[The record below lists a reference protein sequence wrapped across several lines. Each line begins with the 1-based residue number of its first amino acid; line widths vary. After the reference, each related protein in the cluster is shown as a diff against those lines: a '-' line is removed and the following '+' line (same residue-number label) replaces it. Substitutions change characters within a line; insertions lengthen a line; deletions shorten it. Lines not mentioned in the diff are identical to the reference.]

1 MELDYSDIVSELM
14 YFIHDRKIYLL
25 KAHMIDV
32 IDPMS
37 CDPTV
42 FLTNVDP
49 YRVSYDGESI
59 YYSDAAYRL
68 YRFDFSTGRSEAI
81 YSEVRATRFFLT
93 RDKLYYTSV
102 LDDENLYE
110 LDRASGESRLIAERV
125 YNSRFQS
132 DGEALYPLVCVEAA
146 PAFMSVSSLLGK
158 VVLVPFSVL

>member
-1 MELDYSDIVSELM
+1 
-14 YFIHDRKIYLL
+14 
-25 KAHMIDV
+25 
-32 IDPMS
+32 MS

-68 YRFDFSTGRSEAI
+68 YRYDFSTGRSEAI

-110 LDRASGESRLIAERV
+110 LDRASRDSRLIAERV

-132 DGEALYPLVCVEAA
+132 DGEALYLYAGVRTLQGQ
-146 PAFMSVSSLLGK
+146 SLHRYDLETGE
-158 VVLVPFSVL
+158 VVDSEIFGLMNFGVFGQIGRAHV